1 MADTSTPSY
10 TPRSRWL
17 DRTTPPHI
25 ITLVLIAGIGALN
38 MNIFLPSLPS
48 MATWF
53 MADYATVS
61 LAISAYMGATAL
73 LQIFIGPL
81 SDRYGRRPVML
92 VSIGVFVLATVGC
105 LLAQSIETFLA
116 FRFLQAVIATGMVLS
131 RAVVRDMVGPD
142 RAASMIGYVTMG
154 TAVVPMIG
162 PTLGG
167 QLDLYFGWHGSVAF
181 LIMAGVAMYALVW
194 ADMGETNHTPSASFG
209 AQFRAYPEL
218 LTSRRF
224 WGYALVAAFASGTFF
239 TLLGGGPFVATVILG
254 LNAAEFGLYF
264 ALIAVGYMGGNF
276 LSGRFAARVG
286 LDRMMVIGGCTA
298 AAGTIIAIV
307 LFGAGFLHPIVLFG
321 PMVLVGMGNG
331 LTLPSANAGMV
342 SVRPHLSGSASGLGG
357 ALMIG
362 GGAALAAIAGALLSV
377 ESGVWPLLL
386 IMLATA
392 LLSVL
397 CAIYVI
403 RRSRKVAPLPAE

>member
-1 MADTSTPSY
+1 
-10 TPRSRWL
+10 
-17 DRTTPPHI
+17 
-25 ITLVLIAGIGALN
+25 
-38 MNIFLPSLPS
+38 
-48 MATWF
+48 
-53 MADYATVS
+53 
-61 LAISAYMGATAL
+61 
-73 LQIFIGPL
+73 
-81 SDRYGRRPVML
+81 
-92 VSIGVFVLATVGC
+92 
-105 LLAQSIETFLA
+105 
-116 FRFLQAVIATGMVLS
+116 
-131 RAVVRDMVGPD
+131 
-142 RAASMIGYVTMG
+142 
-154 TAVVPMIG
+154 
-162 PTLGG
+162 
-167 QLDLYFGWHGSVAF
+167 
-181 LIMAGVAMYALVW
+181 
-194 ADMGETNHTPSASFG
+194 
-209 AQFRAYPEL
+209 
-218 LTSRRF
+218 
-224 WGYALVAAFASGTFF
+224 
-239 TLLGGGPFVATVILG
+239 
-254 LNAAEFGLYF
+254 
-264 ALIAVGYMGGNF
+264 
-276 LSGRFAARVG
+276 
-286 LDRMMVIGGCTA
+286 MMVIGGCTA